1 MYLTGEKVAVL
12 GAAGAIG
19 STLVQCLLASRT
31 ANRIV
36 MYDPYIKGLEGAAE
50 EMYHCGYPDCEV
62 TWTGDIGEALHG
74 ASYVLSSG
82 GAPRK
87 EGMTRED
94 LLRDNG
100 LIAKQ
105 LGEDIKR
112 HCPYCK
118 FLLVIF
124 NPADI
129 TGLVALVHS
138 GLPPQRVSTL
148 AALDSTR
155 LQTAL
160 AQHFKVPLARV
171 TGCATYGGHGE
182 KMAVFKSEVR
192 VDGVPL
198 TELLNGRKVG
208 GVGIERAQW
217 DAIKEHVRNGGMRII
232 KLRGRSSYQS
242 PAALCALMLRGV
254 AGGRP
259 FTWPSGAYVP
269 SGKYKQVM
277 MALKT
282 RITPEGVQATIP
294 EGDAE
299 EMAEFEDSYV
309 HLTKLR
315 DNAIAG
321 EILPPLADWPKFNPH
336 L

>member
-19 STLVQCLLASRT
+19 STLVQCLLSSRT
-31 ANRIV
+31 ANRIA
-36 MYDPYIKGLEGAAE
+36 MYDPYLKGLEGAAE
-50 EMYHCGYPDCEV
+50 EMYHSGYPDIDIS
-62 TWTGDIGEALHG
+62 WTGDIGEALTG

-100 LIAKQ
+100 KIARG
-105 LGEDIKR
+105 LGEDIKKY
-112 HCPYCK
+112 CPNCK

-129 TGLVALVHS
+129 TGLVSLVHS
-138 GLPPQRVSTL
+138 GLPPQRVTTL

-160 AQHFKVPLARV
+160 ARHFKLPLNKIA
-171 TGCATYGGHGE
+171 GCATYGGHGE
-182 KMAVFKSEVR
+182 KMAVFKNDVR
-192 VDGVPL
+192 VDGIPL
-198 TELLNGRKVG
+198 NDLLAGRKLNGT
-208 GVGIERAQW
+208 GITMSDW
-217 DAIKEHVRNGGMRII
+217 DAIRERVRQGGMRII

-242 PAALCALMLRGV
+242 PAAVCGLMLRAV
-254 AGGRP
+254 AGGEP
-259 FTWPSGAYVP
+259 FTWPSGAYIAN
-269 SGKYKQVM
+269 GKYRQVM
-277 MALKT
+277 MAAKV
-282 RITPEGVQATIP
+282 RITPQGVQAQLP
-294 EGDAE
+294 DGGPD
-299 EMAEFEDSYV
+299 EMADLDASYE
-309 HLTKLR
+309 HLVKLR
-315 DNAIAG
+315 DAAITDG
-321 EILPPLADWPKFNPH
+321 ILPPLSDWRKVNPN

>member
-1 MYLTGEKVAVL
+1 MYVTGEKVAVL

-19 STLVQCLLASRT
+19 STLVQCLLSSRT
-31 ANRIV
+31 ANRIA
-36 MYDPYIKGLEGAAE
+36 MYDPYVKGLEGAAE
-50 EMYHCGYPDCEV
+50 EMYHSGYPDIDV
-62 TWTGDIGEALHG
+62 TWTGDIAEALSG
-74 ASYVLSSG
+74 AAYVISSG

-100 LIAKQ
+100 LIAKG

-112 HCPYCK
+112 YCPGCK

-129 TGLVALVHS
+129 TGLAALVHS
-138 GLPPQRVSTL
+138 GLPHQRVTTL

-155 LQTAL
+155 LQTVL
-160 AQHFKVPLARV
+160 AQHFKLPLSRV

-192 VDGVPL
+192 VDGIPL
-198 TELLNGRKVG
+198 TDLLAGRKLG
-208 GVGIERAQW
+208 GIGIMPADWEAF
-217 DAIKEHVRNGGMRII
+217 KEHVRGGGMRII

-242 PAALCALMLRGV
+242 PAALCTSMLRAA
-254 AGGRP
+254 AGGEA
-259 FTWPSGAYVP
+259 FTWPSGAYCRQ
-269 SGKYKQVM
+269 GKYKQVM
-277 MALKT
+277 MAAKV
-282 RITPEGVQATIP
+282 RITADGVAGHLP
-294 EGDAE
+294 DGDPE
-299 EMAEFEDSYV
+299 EMAELAASYE
-309 HLTKLR
+309 HLCRLR
-315 DNAIAG
+315 DQAIKDG
-321 EILPPLADWPKFNPH
+321 ILPPVADWPKVNPH

>member
-19 STLVQCLLASRT
+19 SSLVQCLLSSRT
-31 ANRIV
+31 ANRIA
-36 MYDPYIKGLEGAAE
+36 MYDPFVKGLEGAAE
-50 EMYHCGYPDCEV
+50 EMFQSGYPDIDV
-62 TWTGDIGEALHG
+62 TWTGDIGEALTG
-74 ASYVLSSG
+74 AAYVLSSG

-100 LIAKQ
+100 LIAKG
-105 LGEDIKR
+105 LGEDIKKY
-112 HCPYCK
+112 CPKCK

-138 GLPPQRVSTL
+138 GLAPQRVTTL

-160 AQHFKVPLARV
+160 AQHFKLPLAKV

-182 KMAVFKSEVR
+182 KMAVFKNEVR
-192 VDGVPL
+192 VDGVAL
-198 TELLNGRKVG
+198 KDLLAGRKLS
-208 GVGIERAQW
+208 GVGISASDW
-217 DAIKEHVRNGGMRII
+217 DAIKEHVRGGGMRII

-242 PAALCALMLRGV
+242 PAALCSSMLAAA
-254 AGGRP
+254 AGGEP
-259 FTWPSGAYVP
+259 FTWPSGAYMT

-277 MALKT
+277 MAAKS
-282 RITPEGVQATIP
+282 RISAQGVQAQPP
-294 EGDAE
+294 EGDPE
-299 EMAEFEDSYV
+299 EMADLDASYE
-309 HLTKLR
+309 HLCKLR
-315 DNAIAG
+315 DAAIG
-321 EILPPLADWPKFNPH
+321 DGIIPPLAEWGRLNPN